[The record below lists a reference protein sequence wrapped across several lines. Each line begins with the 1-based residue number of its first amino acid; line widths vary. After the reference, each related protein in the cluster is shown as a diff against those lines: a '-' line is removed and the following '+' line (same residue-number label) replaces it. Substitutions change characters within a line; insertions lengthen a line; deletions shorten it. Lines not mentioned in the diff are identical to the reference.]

1 MRTLYLVRHAKSS
14 WADLGA
20 RDFERTLEERGHRDA
35 PRMAELLRGMGVMPD
50 FLVSS
55 PAIRAKM
62 TAEYFAKKL
71 GILTQNIEF
80 QQDIYESD
88 LPTLL
93 HLVRDLPDSAPVI
106 CLFGHNPTFTYFAN
120 QFSQNPIDNVPTCG
134 MVKIECD
141 TEGGWSEFGKAKT
154 QVSGFWYPKML

>member
-20 RDFERTLEERGHRDA
+20 RDYERTLEERGHRDA
-35 PRMAELLRGMGVMPD
+35 PRMAELMSSLNVAPD
-50 FLVSS
+50 LLVSS
-55 PAIRAKM
+55 PATRAKM

-71 GILTQNIEF
+71 GILTERIDYQD
-80 QQDIYESD
+80 DIYEAD

-93 HLVRDLPDSAPVI
+93 HVVRDLPDSAQVI

-120 QFSQNPIDNVPTCG
+120 QFAQNQIDNVPTCG
-134 MVKIECD
+134 IVKIECD
-141 TEGGWSEFGKAKT
+141 TEGGWSEFGKART
-154 QVSGFWYPKML
+154 HVSGFWYPKML